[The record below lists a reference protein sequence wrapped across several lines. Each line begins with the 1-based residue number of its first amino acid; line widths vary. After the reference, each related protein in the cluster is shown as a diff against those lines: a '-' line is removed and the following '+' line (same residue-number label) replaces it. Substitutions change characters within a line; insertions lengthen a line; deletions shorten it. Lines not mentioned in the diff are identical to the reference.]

1 MAAFLIQ
8 HPASRSGRW
17 GRLHKARRSA
27 STRRWRHIW
36 PTWIPTCESP
46 PAWLAH
52 LAWIGDDGNML
63 NWWWWSVE
71 GTKDTASPFS
81 VLRSRW
87 TVSDHF
93 RSRFYD
99 KHLWKNHCFF
109 LQIHQVLARVQWVDC
124 LDSNGACLWTLS
136 WSRDPHCNLQI
147 LGLNNYSTNP
157 WKVDVDLLFVDR
169 PPLLLDN
176 LAILAVVILI
186 ISYNARFRE
195 IPFSRSPFYIA
206 SLFEKRDMFSRPPR
220 YQSPCEVSELIPH
233 LISML
238 ISPFQ
243 ISPLVILFSAHVHS
257 IRGPLTVP

>member
-1 MAAFLIQ
+1 M
-8 HPASRSGRW
+8 
-17 GRLHKARRSA
+17 
-27 STRRWRHIW
+27 
-36 PTWIPTCESP
+36 
-46 PAWLAH
+46 
-52 LAWIGDDGNML
+52 
-63 NWWWWSVE
+63 
-71 GTKDTASPFS
+71 
-81 VLRSRW
+81 
-87 TVSDHF
+87 
-93 RSRFYD
+93 
-99 KHLWKNHCFF
+99 
-109 LQIHQVLARVQWVDC
+109 
-124 LDSNGACLWTLS
+124 
-136 WSRDPHCNLQI
+136 
-147 LGLNNYSTNP
+147 
-157 WKVDVDLLFVDR
+157 DVDLLFVDR